1 MGRMWIA
8 AALVLLVAACS
19 DSGTAD
25 VEAMDVTVAVPGD
38 ATFCSVF
45 TGEYRE
51 ALSSAVPV
59 TDPAFAERTAE
70 IVAWAEVLA
79 ALAPDEIT
87 DEARDNLGYH
97 RAQAAI
103 ASAAEYIPGSNAM
116 HEWANANC

>member
-1 MGRMWIA
+1 MSRMWVA

-19 DSGTAD
+19 DSGTGD
-25 VEAMDVTVAVPGD
+25 VEATDVTVAVPAD

-51 ALSSAVPV
+51 ALSNAVPV

-97 RAQAAI
+97 RAQAAT
-103 ASAAEYIPGSNAM
+103 ASAAEFIPGSNAM
-116 HEWANANC
+116 HEWANGNC